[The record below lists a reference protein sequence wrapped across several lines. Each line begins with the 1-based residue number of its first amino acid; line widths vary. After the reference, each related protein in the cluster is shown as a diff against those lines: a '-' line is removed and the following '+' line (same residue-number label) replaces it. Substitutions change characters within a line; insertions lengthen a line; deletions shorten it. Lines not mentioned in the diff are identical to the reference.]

1 MVNQAEQ
8 DNTSTPEVT
17 QDNNNGDT
25 LVDVTSE
32 FEGADTFTDT
42 SAPTEE
48 VTDTPP
54 PPENTETSTETPTE
68 TPVEPVAEQAN
79 TSTETPPVTPVPQ
92 EDTQTTETRL
102 RELETKNA
110 AYEQQQQQSQLQS
123 QAGQYA
129 QQLEKQG
136 YLPDQAN
143 QIATQ
148 WMAQQSRE
156 TQLAQQQQDQIR
168 YVQGQAAAAEHFATK
183 YDLKLSDLSEL
194 KKYDSPPAMEEAAK
208 SIQANR
214 AKDARIAELEAKLVP
229 PQSFDSS
236 QSTPGASNSNESWLD
251 KYNSGDRSPNAL
263 AAARRATGL

>member
-8 DNTSTPEVT
+8 DNTSSAEPT

-32 FEGADTFTDT
+32 FEGANTFEDTPT
-42 SAPTEE
+42 PTEE
-48 VTDTPP
+48 TTDTPP
-54 PPENTETSTETPTE
+54 PPENVETPTE
-68 TPVEPVAEQAN
+68 TTEKPAEAQQAN
-79 TSTETPPVTPVPQ
+79 TTTETPEVPTMPQ
-92 EDTQTTETRL
+92 DDGKTTEDRL

-110 AYEQQQQQSQLQS
+110 EYEQQQQQSQLQA
-123 QAGQYA
+123 QASQYA
-129 QQLEKQG
+129 QQLERNG

-156 TQLAQQQQDQIR
+156 AQLYEQQQQQLK

-183 YDLKLSDLSEL
+183 YDLKLSDLAEL
-194 KKYDSPPAMEEAAK
+194 KKYDSPQSMEEAAK
-208 SIQANR
+208 SIKANR

-229 PQSFDSS
+229 PQEFDSS
-236 QSTPGASNSNESWLD
+236 QSTPGASNSEDSWLD

-263 AAARRATGL
+263 AAARRAAGL

>member
-8 DNTSTPEVT
+8 DNTSSAEPT

-32 FEGADTFTDT
+32 FEGANTFEDT

-48 VTDTPP
+48 TTDTPP
-54 PPENTETSTETPTE
+54 PPENVETPTE

-79 TSTETPPVTPVPQ
+79 TSTETPPVTPVLQ

-110 AYEQQQQQSQLQS
+110 QYEQQQQQSQLQT
-123 QAGQYA
+123 QAVQYA
-129 QQLEKQG
+129 QQLEKNG

-156 TQLAQQQQDQIR
+156 AQLYEQQQQQLK

-183 YDLKLSDLSEL
+183 YDLKLSDLAEL
-194 KKYDSPPAMEEAAK
+194 KKYDSPPAMEEAARRIK
-208 SIQANR
+208 DIR

-229 PQSFDSS
+229 PQEFDSS
-236 QSTPGASNSNESWLD
+236 QSTPGASNSEDSWLD

-263 AAARRATGL
+263 AAARRAAGL

>member
-8 DNTSTPEVT
+8 DNTSSAEPT

-32 FEGADTFTDT
+32 FEGANTFEDTPT
-42 SAPTEE
+42 PTEE
-48 VTDTPP
+48 TTDTPP
-54 PPENTETSTETPTE
+54 PPENVETPTE
-68 TPVEPVAEQAN
+68 TTEKPAEAQQAN
-79 TSTETPPVTPVPQ
+79 TTTETPEVPTMPQ
-92 EDTQTTETRL
+92 DDGKTTEDRL

-110 AYEQQQQQSQLQS
+110 EYEQQQQQSQLQA
-123 QAGQYA
+123 QASQYA
-129 QQLEKQG
+129 QQLERNG

-168 YVQGQAAAAEHFATK
+168 YIQGQSAAAEHFATK
-183 YDLKLSDLSEL
+183 YDLKLSDLAEL
-194 KKYDSPPAMEEAAK
+194 KKYDSPQSMEEAAK
-208 SIQANR
+208 SIKANR

-229 PQSFDSS
+229 PQEFDSS
-236 QSTPGASNSNESWLD
+236 QSTPGASNSEDSWLD

-263 AAARRATGL
+263 AAARRAAGLG

>member
-8 DNTSTPEVT
+8 DNTSSAEPT

-32 FEGADTFTDT
+32 FEGANTFEDTPT
-42 SAPTEE
+42 PTEE
-48 VTDTPP
+48 TTDTPP
-54 PPENTETSTETPTE
+54 PPENVETPTE
-68 TPVEPVAEQAN
+68 TTEKPAEAQQAN
-79 TSTETPPVTPVPQ
+79 TTTETPEVPTMPQ
-92 EDTQTTETRL
+92 DDGKTTEDRL

-110 AYEQQQQQSQLQS
+110 EYEQQQQQSQLQA
-123 QAGQYA
+123 QASQYA
-129 QQLEKQG
+129 QQLERNG

-143 QIATQ
+143 EIATQ

-168 YVQGQAAAAEHFATK
+168 YIQGQSAAAEHFATK
-183 YDLKLSDLSEL
+183 YDLKLSDLAEL
-194 KKYDSPPAMEEAAK
+194 KKYDSPQSMEEAAK
-208 SIQANR
+208 SIKANR

-229 PQSFDSS
+229 PQEFDSS
-236 QSTPGASNSNESWLD
+236 QSTPGASNSEDSWLD

-263 AAARRATGL
+263 AAARRAAGL

>member
-8 DNTSTPEVT
+8 DNTSSAEPT

-32 FEGADTFTDT
+32 FEGANTFEDTPT
-42 SAPTEE
+42 PTEE
-48 VTDTPP
+48 TTDTPP
-54 PPENTETSTETPTE
+54 PPENVETPTE
-68 TPVEPVAEQAN
+68 TTEKPAEAQQAN
-79 TSTETPPVTPVPQ
+79 TTTETPEVPTMPQ
-92 EDTQTTETRL
+92 DDGKTTEDRL

-110 AYEQQQQQSQLQS
+110 EYEQQQQQSQLQA
-123 QAGQYA
+123 QASQYA
-129 QQLEKQG
+129 QQLERNG

-168 YVQGQAAAAEHFATK
+168 YIQGQSVAAEHFATK
-183 YDLKLSDLSEL
+183 YDLKLSDLAEL
-194 KKYDSPPAMEEAAK
+194 KKYDSPQSMEEAAK
-208 SIQANR
+208 SIKANR

-229 PQSFDSS
+229 PQEFDSS
-236 QSTPGASNSNESWLD
+236 QSTPGASNSEDSWLD

-263 AAARRATGL
+263 AAARRAAGL

>member
-8 DNTSTPEVT
+8 DNTSSAEPT

-32 FEGADTFTDT
+32 FEGANTFEDT

-48 VTDTPP
+48 TTDTPP
-54 PPENTETSTETPTE
+54 PPENVETPTE
-68 TPVEPVAEQAN
+68 TTEKPAEAQQAN
-79 TSTETPPVTPVPQ
+79 TTTETPEVPTMPQ
-92 EDTQTTETRL
+92 DDGKTTEDRL

-110 AYEQQQQQSQLQS
+110 EYEQQQQQSQLQA
-123 QAGQYA
+123 QASQYA
-129 QQLEKQG
+129 QQLERQG

-143 QIATQ
+143 QIATN

-168 YVQGQAAAAEHFATK
+168 YIQGQAAAAEHFATK
-183 YDLKLSDLSEL
+183 YDLKLSDLAEL
-194 KKYDSPPAMEEAAK
+194 KKYDSPQSMEEAAK
-208 SIQANR
+208 RIKDIR
-214 AKDARIAELEAKLVP
+214 TKDARIAELESKLVP
-229 PQSFDSS
+229 PQEFDSS
-236 QSTPGASNSNESWLD
+236 QSTPGASNNEDSWLD

-263 AAARRATGL
+263 AAARRAAGLG

>member
-8 DNTSTPEVT
+8 DNTSSAEPT

-32 FEGADTFTDT
+32 FEGANTFEDTPT
-42 SAPTEE
+42 PTEE
-48 VTDTPP
+48 TTDTPP
-54 PPENTETSTETPTE
+54 PPENVETPTE
-68 TPVEPVAEQAN
+68 TTEKPAEAQQAN
-79 TSTETPPVTPVPQ
+79 TTTETPEVPTMPQ
-92 EDTQTTETRL
+92 DDGKTTEDRL

-110 AYEQQQQQSQLQS
+110 EYEQQQQQSQLQA
-123 QAGQYA
+123 QASQYA
-129 QQLEKQG
+129 QQLERQG

-143 QIATQ
+143 QIATN

-168 YVQGQAAAAEHFATK
+168 YIQGQAAAAEHFATK
-183 YDLKLSDLSEL
+183 YDLKLSDLAEL
-194 KKYDSPPAMEEAAK
+194 KKYDSPQSMEEAAK
-208 SIQANR
+208 SIKANR

-229 PQSFDSS
+229 PQEFDSS
-236 QSTPGASNSNESWLD
+236 QSTPGASNSEDSWLD

-263 AAARRATGL
+263 AAARRAAGL

>member
-8 DNTSTPEVT
+8 DNTSSAEPT

-32 FEGADTFTDT
+32 FEGANTFEDTPT
-42 SAPTEE
+42 PTEE
-48 VTDTPP
+48 TTDTPP
-54 PPENTETSTETPTE
+54 PPENVETPTE
-68 TPVEPVAEQAN
+68 TTEKPAEAQQAN
-79 TSTETPPVTPVPQ
+79 TTTETPEVPTMPQ
-92 EDTQTTETRL
+92 DDGKTTEDRL

-110 AYEQQQQQSQLQS
+110 EYEQQQQQSQLQA
-123 QAGQYA
+123 QASQYA
-129 QQLEKQG
+129 QQLERQG

-143 QIATQ
+143 QIATN

-168 YVQGQAAAAEHFATK
+168 YIQGQSAAAEHFATK
-183 YDLKLSDLSEL
+183 YDLKLSDLAEL
-194 KKYDSPPAMEEAAK
+194 KKYDSPQSMEEAAK
-208 SIQANR
+208 SIKANR

-229 PQSFDSS
+229 PQEFDSS
-236 QSTPGASNSNESWLD
+236 QSTPGASNSEDSWLD

-263 AAARRATGL
+263 AAARRAAGLG

>member
-8 DNTSTPEVT
+8 DNTSSAEPT

-32 FEGADTFTDT
+32 FEGANTFEDTPT
-42 SAPTEE
+42 PTEE
-48 VTDTPP
+48 TTDTPP
-54 PPENTETSTETPTE
+54 PPENVETPTE
-68 TPVEPVAEQAN
+68 TTEKPAEAQQAN
-79 TSTETPPVTPVPQ
+79 TTTETPEVPTMPQ
-92 EDTQTTETRL
+92 DDGKTTEDRL

-110 AYEQQQQQSQLQS
+110 EYEQQQQQSQLQA
-123 QAGQYA
+123 QASQYA
-129 QQLEKQG
+129 QQLERNG

-168 YVQGQAAAAEHFATK
+168 YIQGQSAAAEHFAIK
-183 YDLKLSDLSEL
+183 YDLKLSDLAEL
-194 KKYDSPPAMEEAAK
+194 KKYDSPQSMEEAAK
-208 SIQANR
+208 SIKANR

-229 PQSFDSS
+229 PQEFDSS
-236 QSTPGASNSNESWLD
+236 QSTPGASNSEDSWLD

-263 AAARRATGL
+263 AAARRAAGL

>member
-8 DNTSTPEVT
+8 DNTSSAEPT

-32 FEGADTFTDT
+32 FEGANTFEDTPT
-42 SAPTEE
+42 PTEE
-48 VTDTPP
+48 TTDTPP
-54 PPENTETSTETPTE
+54 PPENVETPTE
-68 TPVEPVAEQAN
+68 TTEKPAEAQQAN
-79 TSTETPPVTPVPQ
+79 TTTETPEVPTMPQ
-92 EDTQTTETRL
+92 DDGKTTEDRL

-110 AYEQQQQQSQLQS
+110 EYEQQQQQSQLQA
-123 QAGQYA
+123 QASQYA
-129 QQLEKQG
+129 QQLERNG

-168 YVQGQAAAAEHFATK
+168 YIQGQSAAAEHFATK
-183 YDLKLSDLSEL
+183 YDLKLSDLAEL
-194 KKYDSPPAMEEAAK
+194 KKYDSPQSMEEAAK
-208 SIQANR
+208 SIKANR

-229 PQSFDSS
+229 PQEFDSS
-236 QSTPGASNSNESWLD
+236 QSTPGASNSEDSWLD

-263 AAARRATGL
+263 AAARRAAGL

>member
-8 DNTSTPEVT
+8 DNTSSAEPT

-32 FEGADTFTDT
+32 FEGANTFEDTPT
-42 SAPTEE
+42 PTEE
-48 VTDTPP
+48 TTDTPP
-54 PPENTETSTETPTE
+54 PPENVETPTE
-68 TPVEPVAEQAN
+68 TTEKPAEAQQAN
-79 TSTETPPVTPVPQ
+79 TTTETPEVPTMPQ
-92 EDTQTTETRL
+92 DDGKTTEDRL

-110 AYEQQQQQSQLQS
+110 EYEQQQQQSQLQA
-123 QAGQYA
+123 QASQYA
-129 QQLEKQG
+129 QQLERQG

-143 QIATQ
+143 QIATN

-168 YVQGQAAAAEHFATK
+168 YIQGQSAAAEHFATK
-183 YDLKLSDLSEL
+183 YDLKLSDLAEL
-194 KKYDSPPAMEEAAK
+194 KKYDSPQSMEEAAK
-208 SIQANR
+208 SIKANR

-229 PQSFDSS
+229 PQEFDSS
-236 QSTPGASNSNESWLD
+236 QSTPGASNSEDSWLD

-263 AAARRATGL
+263 AAARRAAGL

>member
-32 FEGADTFTDT
+32 FEGANTFEDT

-48 VTDTPP
+48 TTDTPP
-54 PPENTETSTETPTE
+54 PPENVETPTE
-68 TPVEPVAEQAN
+68 TTEKPVEPVAEQAN
-79 TSTETPPVTPVPQ
+79 TTTETPEAPSVPQ
-92 EDTQTTETRL
+92 ENNETTEQRL
-102 RELETKNA
+102 KELETKNA
-110 AYEQQQQQSQLQS
+110 EYEQQQQQSQLQA
-123 QAGQYA
+123 QASQYA
-129 QQLEKQG
+129 QQLERNG

-156 TQLAQQQQDQIR
+156 AQLAQQQQDQIR
-168 YVQGQAAAAEHFATK
+168 YIQGQSVAAEHFATK
-183 YDLKLSDLSEL
+183 YDLKLSDLAEL
-194 KKYDSPPAMEEAAK
+194 KKYDSPQSMEEAAK
-208 SIQANR
+208 SIKANR

-229 PQSFDSS
+229 PQEFDSS
-236 QSTPGASNSNESWLD
+236 QSTPGASNSEDSWLD

-263 AAARRATGL
+263 AAARRAAGL

>member
-32 FEGADTFTDT
+32 FEGANTFTDT

-54 PPENTETSTETPTE
+54 PPENTETPTE
-68 TPVEPVAEQAN
+68 TPVEPVSQQAN

-92 EDTQTTETRL
+92 EGNQTTENRL
-102 RELETKNA
+102 RELETRNA
-110 AYEQQQQQSQLQS
+110 SYEQQQQQSQLQS

-148 WMAQQSRE
+148 WMGQQSRE
-156 TQLAQQQQDQIR
+156 TQMLQQQQEQIK
-168 YVQGQAAAAEHFATK
+168 YVQGQSAAAEHFATK

-194 KKYDSPPAMEEAAK
+194 KKYDSPQSMEEAAK
-208 SIQANR
+208 SLKANR

-251 KYNSGDRSPNAL
+251 KYNTGDRTPNAL
-263 AAARRATGL
+263 AAARRAAGLGS

>member
-8 DNTSTPEVT
+8 DNTSSAELT

-32 FEGADTFTDT
+32 FEGANTFEDTPT
-42 SAPTEE
+42 PTEE
-48 VTDTPP
+48 TTDTPP
-54 PPENTETSTETPTE
+54 PPENVETPTE
-68 TPVEPVAEQAN
+68 TTEKPAEAQQAN
-79 TSTETPPVTPVPQ
+79 TTTETPEVPTMPQ
-92 EDTQTTETRL
+92 DDGKTTEDRL

-110 AYEQQQQQSQLQS
+110 EYEQQQQQSQLQA
-123 QAGQYA
+123 QASQYA
-129 QQLEKQG
+129 QQLERNG

-168 YVQGQAAAAEHFATK
+168 YIQGQSVAAEHFATK
-183 YDLKLSDLSEL
+183 YDLKLSDLAEL
-194 KKYDSPPAMEEAAK
+194 KKYDSPQSMEEAAK
-208 SIQANR
+208 SIKANR

-229 PQSFDSS
+229 PQEFDSS
-236 QSTPGASNSNESWLD
+236 QSTPGASNSEDSWLD

-263 AAARRATGL
+263 AAARRAAGL

>member
-8 DNTSTPEVT
+8 DNTSSTEPT

-32 FEGADTFTDT
+32 FEGANTFEDTPT
-42 SAPTEE
+42 STEE
-48 VTDTPP
+48 TTAPPP
-54 PPENTETSTETPTE
+54 PPENVETPTQ
-68 TPVEPVAEQAN
+68 TPTEPVAE
-79 TSTETPPVTPVPQ
+79 ETKPVAQTPEAPSMLQ
-92 EDTQTTETRL
+92 DDGKTTEERL

-110 AYEQQQQQSQLQS
+110 EYEQQQQQSQLQT
-123 QAGQYA
+123 QAVQYA

-156 TQLAQQQQDQIR
+156 AQLLQQQQQQLK

-183 YDLKLSDLSEL
+183 YDLKLSDLAEL
-194 KKYDSPPAMEEAAK
+194 KKYDSPQSMEEAAK
-208 SIQANR
+208 RIKDIR
-214 AKDARIAELEAKLVP
+214 AKDARIAELESKLVP
-229 PQSFDSS
+229 PQEFDSS
-236 QSTPGASNSNESWLD
+236 QSTPGASNSEDSWLD

-263 AAARRATGL
+263 AAARRAAGLG

>member
-8 DNTSTPEVT
+8 DNTSSAEPT

-32 FEGADTFTDT
+32 FEGANTFEDTPT
-42 SAPTEE
+42 PTEE
-48 VTDTPP
+48 TTDTPP
-54 PPENTETSTETPTE
+54 PPENVETPTE
-68 TPVEPVAEQAN
+68 TTEKPAEAQQAN
-79 TSTETPPVTPVPQ
+79 TTTETPEVPTMPQ
-92 EDTQTTETRL
+92 DDGKTTEDRL

-110 AYEQQQQQSQLQS
+110 EYEQQQQQSQLQA
-123 QAGQYA
+123 QASQYA
-129 QQLEKQG
+129 QQLERQG

-143 QIATQ
+143 QIATN

-168 YVQGQAAAAEHFATK
+168 YIQGQAAAAEHFATK
-183 YDLKLSDLSEL
+183 YDLKLSDLAEL

-208 SIQANR
+208 RIKDIR
-214 AKDARIAELEAKLVP
+214 TKDARIAELESKLVP
-229 PQSFDSS
+229 PQEFDSS
-236 QSTPGASNSNESWLD
+236 QSTPGASNNEDSWLD

-263 AAARRATGL
+263 AAARRAAGL

>member
-8 DNTSTPEVT
+8 DNTSSAEPT

-32 FEGADTFTDT
+32 FEGANTFEDTPT
-42 SAPTEE
+42 PTEE
-48 VTDTPP
+48 TTDTPP
-54 PPENTETSTETPTE
+54 PPENVETPTE
-68 TPVEPVAEQAN
+68 TTEKPAEAQQAN
-79 TSTETPPVTPVPQ
+79 TTTETPEVPTMPQ
-92 EDTQTTETRL
+92 DDGKTTEDRL

-110 AYEQQQQQSQLQS
+110 EYEQQQQQSQLQA
-123 QAGQYA
+123 QASQYA
-129 QQLEKQG
+129 QQLERNG

-168 YVQGQAAAAEHFATK
+168 YIQGQSAAAEHFATK
-183 YDLKLSDLSEL
+183 YDLKLSDLAEL
-194 KKYDSPPAMEEAAK
+194 KKYDSPQSMEEAAK
-208 SIQANR
+208 SIKANR
-214 AKDARIAELEAKLVP
+214 AKDARIAELESKLVP
-229 PQSFDSS
+229 PQEFDSS
-236 QSTPGASNSNESWLD
+236 QSTPGASNSEDSWLD

-263 AAARRATGL
+263 AAARRAAGLG

>member
-8 DNTSTPEVT
+8 DNTSSAEPT

-32 FEGADTFTDT
+32 FEGANTFEDTPT
-42 SAPTEE
+42 PTEE
-48 VTDTPP
+48 TTDTPP
-54 PPENTETSTETPTE
+54 PPENVETPTE
-68 TPVEPVAEQAN
+68 TTEKPAEAQQAN
-79 TSTETPPVTPVPQ
+79 TTTETPEVPTMPQ
-92 EDTQTTETRL
+92 DDGKTTEDRL

-110 AYEQQQQQSQLQS
+110 EYEQQQQQSQLQA
-123 QAGQYA
+123 QASQYA
-129 QQLEKQG
+129 QQLERQG

-143 QIATQ
+143 QIATN

-168 YVQGQAAAAEHFATK
+168 YIQGQAAAAEHFATK
-183 YDLKLSDLSEL
+183 YDLKLSDLAEL
-194 KKYDSPPAMEEAAK
+194 KKYDSPPAMEEAARRIK
-208 SIQANR
+208 DIR

-229 PQSFDSS
+229 PQEFDSS
-236 QSTPGASNSNESWLD
+236 QSTPGASNSEDSWLD

-263 AAARRATGL
+263 AAARRAAGLG

>member
-8 DNTSTPEVT
+8 DNTSSAEPT

-32 FEGADTFTDT
+32 FEGANTFEDTPT
-42 SAPTEE
+42 PTEE
-48 VTDTPP
+48 TTDTPP
-54 PPENTETSTETPTE
+54 PPENVETPTE
-68 TPVEPVAEQAN
+68 TTEKPAEAQQAN
-79 TSTETPPVTPVPQ
+79 TTTKTPEVPTMPQ
-92 EDTQTTETRL
+92 DDGKTTEDRL

-110 AYEQQQQQSQLQS
+110 EYEQQQQQSQLQA
-123 QAGQYA
+123 QASQYA
-129 QQLEKQG
+129 QQLERNG

-168 YVQGQAAAAEHFATK
+168 YIQGQSAAAEHFATK
-183 YDLKLSDLSEL
+183 YDLKLSDLAEL
-194 KKYDSPPAMEEAAK
+194 KKYDSPQSMEEAAK
-208 SIQANR
+208 SIKANR

-229 PQSFDSS
+229 PQEFDSS
-236 QSTPGASNSNESWLD
+236 QSTPGASNSEDSWLD

-263 AAARRATGL
+263 AAARRAAGL

>member
-8 DNTSTPEVT
+8 DNTSSAEPT

-32 FEGADTFTDT
+32 FEGANTFEDTPT
-42 SAPTEE
+42 PTEE
-48 VTDTPP
+48 TTDTPP
-54 PPENTETSTETPTE
+54 PPENVETPTE
-68 TPVEPVAEQAN
+68 TTEKPAEAQQAN
-79 TSTETPPVTPVPQ
+79 TTTETPEVPTMPQ
-92 EDTQTTETRL
+92 DDGKTTEDRL

-110 AYEQQQQQSQLQS
+110 EYEQQQQQSQLQA
-123 QAGQYA
+123 QASQYA
-129 QQLEKQG
+129 QQLERNG

-168 YVQGQAAAAEHFATK
+168 YIQGQAAAAEHFATK
-183 YDLKLSDLSEL
+183 YDLKLSDLAEL
-194 KKYDSPPAMEEAAK
+194 KKYDSPQSMEEAAK
-208 SIQANR
+208 SIKANR

-229 PQSFDSS
+229 PQEFDSS
-236 QSTPGASNSNESWLD
+236 QSTPGASNSEDSWLD

-263 AAARRATGL
+263 AAARRAAGL